1 MAVVGLRERAKNLW
15 TGVRLATEYASA
27 WANNDHLANIV
38 LEDFLG
44 FTSDYIRVN
53 RGYAMKVSAIAAGR
67 NTIAGT
73 VGRLPLYA
81 EQGGARVPQ
90 AQQPALLVQPE
101 AGTPI
106 ATTMTW
112 TCEDLLF
119 HPVAWWHVTERDYYR
134 WPVKIH
140 RVPPEEA
147 KVDSTGRLIGYGEVE
162 VKPEDVIRFDS
173 PLAAGLLIDADRTIR
188 RAVAIELAAAIAEDN
203 PVPTVELHN
212 EGAEINQEKIDA
224 LLDAWASARRKRGVA
239 YTPKGIT
246 AIAHGQHV
254 AQLLI
259 EGRKAIN
266 LDLIRAMNLPA
277 WAASTA
283 VEGATMTYDNRSLR
297 NWELI
302 DLTLAVYFTAI
313 AGRLSLNDVTPRG
326 WAVKVDPD
334 DLTRPDTK
342 TRFETYR
349 IGLGTDKTPAF
360 ITQDYINA
368 QEGWAVSTSGGKP

>member
-1 MAVVGLRERAKNLW
+1 MGLVERAKNLW
-15 TGVRLATEYASA
+15 LNIRLATEYVSA
-27 WANNDHLANIV
+27 WSNNDHLANIV

-44 FTSDYIRVN
+44 FTSEYVRVN

-73 VGRLPLYA
+73 TGRLPLYA
-81 EQGGARVPQ
+81 ERGGARLPQ
-90 AQQPALLVQPE
+90 PQQPALLVQPE
-101 AGTPI
+101 VGTPI

-119 HPVAWWHVTERDYYR
+119 HPVAWWHIVERDFYR
-134 WPVKIH
+134 WPVKVR
-140 RVPPEEA
+140 RVAPEDA
-147 KVDSTGRLIGYGEVE
+147 KTDTAGRLIGYGDVE

-173 PLAAGLLIDADRTIR
+173 PLGAGLLIDADRTIR
-188 RAVAIELAAAIAEDN
+188 RAVAIELAAALAEDN

-212 EGAEINQEKIDA
+212 EGADINQEKIDT
-224 LLDAWASARRKRGVA
+224 LLDAWSSARRKRGVA
-239 YTPKGIT
+239 YTPKGIK
-246 AIAHGQHV
+246 AIAHGAHV

-259 EGRKAIN
+259 DGRKAIN

-283 VEGATMTYDNRSLR
+283 IEGATMTYDNRNLR

-302 DLTLAVYFTAI
+302 DLTLAVYFAAI
-313 AGRLSLNDVTPRG
+313 GGRLSLNDVTPRG
-326 WAVKVDPD
+326 WSVKVDPD
-334 DLTRPDTK
+334 DLTRPDMK

-349 IGLGTDKTPAF
+349 IGLGTDKTPGF

-368 QEGWAVSTSGGKP
+368 QEGWAVTAPGGKP